1 MTGWE
6 AFLSYTGH
14 PFIKFSTVEIY
25 FIMLPTYIPELQR
38 PESCNSFPDPAEAG
52 DEEQGADNGW
62 AFMRRRVE
70 HEGG

>member
-1 MTGWE
+1 
-6 AFLSYTGH
+6 
-14 PFIKFSTVEIY
+14 
-25 FIMLPTYIPELQR
+25 MLPTYIPELQR